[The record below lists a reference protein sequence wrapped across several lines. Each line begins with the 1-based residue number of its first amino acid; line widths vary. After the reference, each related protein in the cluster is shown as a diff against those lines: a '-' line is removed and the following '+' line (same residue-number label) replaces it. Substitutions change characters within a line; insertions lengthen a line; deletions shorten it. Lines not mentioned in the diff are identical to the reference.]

1 MRVARPVVGSG
12 GGDAIFGE
20 ALSDEAEAFAV
31 RVHRE
36 DAADD
41 GGRDRV
47 GLEAVETLAGD
58 GL

>member
-12 GGDAIFGE
+12 GGNAIFAE
-20 ALSDEAEAFAV
+20 ALGDEAEAFAV